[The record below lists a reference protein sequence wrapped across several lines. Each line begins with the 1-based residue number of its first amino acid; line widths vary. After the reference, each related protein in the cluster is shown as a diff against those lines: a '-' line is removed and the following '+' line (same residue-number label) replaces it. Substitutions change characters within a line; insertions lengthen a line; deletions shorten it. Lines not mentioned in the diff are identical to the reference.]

1 MMCWTLLSFYSYG
14 LIFYYSS
21 LIWSVSCISSFMA
34 RLREK
39 EKVCVCRGDELYFI
53 CPWIILFVIYL
64 PLHGYKYIAIITCDT
79 KNTDEYIYILL
90 NCSLCVGAHIHV
102 HMSVCTCRCVY
113 MYLLSPSPTYIAHI
127 CSHINVGNMLH
138 NIKAQ
143 NWCGMDWL

>member
-79 KNTDEYIYILL
+79 KNTDEYIYTVKLL
-90 NCSLCVGAHIHV
+90 VVCRCTYSCTHVCMHMQVCVYVPFVTFTHIH
-102 HMSVCTCRCVY
+102 STYLFTYKCR
-113 MYLLSPSPTYIAHI
+113 
-127 CSHINVGNMLH
+127 
-138 NIKAQ
+138 
-143 NWCGMDWL
+143 